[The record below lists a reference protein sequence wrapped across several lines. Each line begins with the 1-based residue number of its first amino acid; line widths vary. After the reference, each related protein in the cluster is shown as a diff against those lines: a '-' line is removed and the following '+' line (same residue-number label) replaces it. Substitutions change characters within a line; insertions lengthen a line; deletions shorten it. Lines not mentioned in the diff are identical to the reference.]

1 MERQKVK
8 QLIIHLPVDVHKS
21 LKILCAERQETM
33 SGTIAE
39 LIQTYVNSCK
49 MEKFDEKDKL

>member
-1 MERQKVK
+1 MEQQEIK

-39 LIQTYVNSCK
+39 LIQKYVDSCK
-49 MEKFDEKDKL
+49 MEK